1 MRVDSIDSMSSIQ
14 KVASSLGKHNTTK
27 DEIIG
32 KQEESSCELIQS
44 QDLEVT
50 QEAVIGAIEKA
61 NKKIEVYDTR
71 LEFSIHEKT
80 NEIMIKVI
88 KDDEVIREIPPE
100 KILDMVA
107 KMMEMAGILVDE
119 KA

>member
-1 MRVDSIDSMSSIQ
+1 MRVDSINQIARVERVKDVQSVGET
-14 KVASSLGKHNTTK
+14 KNTATK
-27 DEIIG
+27 DYEPISTFG
-32 KQEESSCELIQS
+32 QENTGVTKES
-44 QDLEVT
+44 
-50 QEAVIGAIEKA
+50 VIEAIENA
-61 NKKIEVYDTR
+61 NKKIEIYDTR

-88 KDDEVIREIPPE
+88 KNDEVIREIPQE

-107 KMMEMAGILVDE
+107 KMMELAGIIVDE